1 VTLKGTTSEGR
12 GFLGNDD
19 RYRVLSRKKIGLAL
33 GSGSARGLAHI
44 GVLKVLK
51 AEGIPI
57 DMIAGTSMG
66 AVVGGLYAL
75 RRDITRIERL
85 ADEISWRRLLSLVDL
100 TFHRTGL
107 IRGQRVVAWAKSAIG
122 DVQFRDLEIP
132 FSCVATDIM
141 TGREVVINEGS
152 VMEAVRASSSIPGLF
167 SLAKWRGQYL
177 VDGGLVNPVPINT
190 VKNMGAEF
198 IIAVNVLPDT
208 SLGDK
213 TYWKTRRGKTGFKE
227 PNMIEVL
234 MQSMYIGARPLVQSA
249 LTGADIVIEPQVAS
263 IGPGDFR
270 RARECILQGELA
282 AVDCVQ
288 QLKRVL

>member
-1 VTLKGTTSEGR
+1 MMTG
-12 GFLGNDD
+12 
-19 RYRVLSRKKIGLAL
+19 YQALSGKKIGLAL

-44 GVLKVLK
+44 GVLRVLK
-51 AEGIPI
+51 EEGIPI

-75 RRDITRIERL
+75 RRDITRIEEL
-85 ADEISWRRLLSLVDL
+85 AGEISWRRLLSLVDL

-107 IRGQRVVAWAKSAIG
+107 IRGQRVIAWAKSIIG
-122 DVQFRDLEIP
+122 DVQFSDLEIP
-132 FSCVATDIM
+132 FACVATDIM
-141 TGREVVINEGS
+141 TGRETVINEGS

-167 SLAKWRGQYL
+167 SLAKLRGKYL
-177 VDGGLVNPVPINT
+177 VDGGLVNPVPIST

-198 IIAVNVLPDT
+198 IVAVNVIPDT
-208 SLGDK
+208 SSGDK

-249 LTGADIVIEPQVAS
+249 LKNADIVIEPQMAS
-263 IGPGDFR
+263 IGPGDFH

-282 AVDCVQ
+282 TADCIP
-288 QLKRVL
+288 QLKRLL